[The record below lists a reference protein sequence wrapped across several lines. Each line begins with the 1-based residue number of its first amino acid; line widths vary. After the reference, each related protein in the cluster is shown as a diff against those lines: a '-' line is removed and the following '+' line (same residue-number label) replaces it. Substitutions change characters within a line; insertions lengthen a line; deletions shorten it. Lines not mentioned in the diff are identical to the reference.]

1 MVYSF
6 KVLHAEHIGVG
17 VVLSQALNRLGVTS
31 RVISGAPHP
40 FGFKEDYLLPRRRL
54 GSTHLAYYTRYLDW
68 RQYRSQFNLLHSHN
82 DVAYPRYVTK
92 LWKNRIVQHYHNP
105 NGKIPLYREVPA
117 LVSMP
122 NMLDRV
128 PDGNFVPIPVD
139 TDTFKPTRKRQT
151 DLVRVGYSD
160 QYTDP
165 NKRQYLA
172 ISEIKNAISRLEGQ
186 AIGAPLNQIISHQE
200 IPNYYGTLDLWV
212 DRVGL
217 GFYGFGAVEAAACGV
232 PIITDI
238 RESDLKFVKDCPFV
252 NIHSRAEIQS
262 AVEKLV
268 KDRSSRELLAT
279 KSREFIVNTHD
290 SLKVAER
297 CIRIYQDEF
306 GS

>member
-1 MVYSF
+1 
-6 KVLHAEHIGVG
+6 
-17 VVLSQALNRLGVTS
+17 
-31 RVISGAPHP
+31 
-40 FGFKEDYLLPRRRL
+40 
-54 GSTHLAYYTRYLDW
+54 
-68 RQYRSQFNLLHSHN
+68 
-82 DVAYPRYVTK
+82 
-92 LWKNRIVQHYHNP
+92 VQHYHNP

-128 PDGNFVPIPVD
+128 ADGNFVPIPVD

-160 QYTDP
+160 QHTDP

-172 ISEIKNAISRLEGQ
+172 ISEIKDAISRLDGK
-186 AIGAPLNQIISHQE
+186 AVGVPLNHIISHQE

>member
-1 MVYSF
+1 
-6 KVLHAEHIGVG
+6 
-17 VVLSQALNRLGVTS
+17 
-31 RVISGAPHP
+31 
-40 FGFKEDYLLPRRRL
+40 
-54 GSTHLAYYTRYLDW
+54 
-68 RQYRSQFNLLHSHN
+68 
-82 DVAYPRYVTK
+82 
-92 LWKNRIVQHYHNP
+92 
-105 NGKIPLYREVPA
+105 
-117 LVSMP
+117 MP

-128 PDGNFVPIPVD
+128 GDGKFVPIPVD
-139 TDTFKPTRKRQT
+139 TDTFKPARKRQT
-151 DLVRVGYSD
+151 DVVRVGYSD

-172 ISEIKNAISRLEGQ
+172 ISEIKDAISRLDGK
-186 AIGAPLNQIISHQE
+186 AVGVPLNQIIGHQE

-262 AVEKLV
+262 AIEKLV
-268 KDRSSRELLAT
+268 NDKSSRELLAA
-279 KSREFIVNTHD
+279 KSREFIIKTHD
-290 SLKVAER
+290 WLKVAEQ
-297 CIRIYQDEF
+297 CIQIYQDEF